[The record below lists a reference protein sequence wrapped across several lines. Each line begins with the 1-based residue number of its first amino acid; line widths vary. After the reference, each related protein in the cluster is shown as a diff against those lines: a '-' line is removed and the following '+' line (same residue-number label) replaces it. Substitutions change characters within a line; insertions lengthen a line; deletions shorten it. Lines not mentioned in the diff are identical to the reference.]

1 MNFKQLMRFT
11 LYSLLLL
18 SSLFL
23 HPASANTDANTE
35 TTEPVAET
43 NAVVNYQVVVDEI
56 ALKGHALVAKYQI
69 ETALESSDE
78 FSSLYFDVFEDK
90 GLETAI
96 AMTNPRLKTELE
108 SYFSTVIGLASQ
120 ASPKPQV
127 EKAWLELHDLLQQ
140 TAQNQPKHGE
150 SGEFWSLVIQS
161 FFILL
166 REGFEAMLVITALI
180 TYLRRQEATDQL
192 VVIYYSVGLALVAS
206 ALTAYLISEVIKVS
220 GPAQEAL
227 EGITMLIAAGVL
239 FYVSYWL
246 ISKSESNRWQAWIK
260 GQINSALSKGSAFTL
275 GLAAFLAVYR
285 EGAETVLFYQALAGQ
300 SSNSFPAISLG
311 FIFAT
316 IALIGLYWVMKTAS
330 LRLPIG
336 LFFTLTAILLYYLAV
351 TFAGNGILELQE
363 AQWVSITPVEWLPR
377 ITWLG
382 LHPTVESVSA
392 QMLLLIPLPFA
403 LYWWAKQ
410 RKNSLAA

>member
-1 MNFKQLMRFT
+1 MKHTLLGNFI

-18 SSLFL
+18 SSLYT
-23 HPASANTDANTE
+23 HSAIANTE
-35 TTEPVAET
+35 TTT
-43 NAVVNYQVVVDEI
+43 DTRTKVNYQTVVDEI
-56 ALKGHALVAKYQI
+56 ALKGHALIAKYTI
-69 ETALESSDE
+69 ETALDSSDE
-78 FSSLYFDVFEDK
+78 FSSLYFDIFEGK

-96 AMTNPRLKTELE
+96 ALSDPSLKTELE
-108 SYFSTVIGLASQ
+108 SYFGTVIGLASQ
-120 ASPKPQV
+120 AKPKPQV

-140 TAQNQPKHGE
+140 TAKEHAQQGE
-150 SGEFWSLVIQS
+150 SGGFWSLVIQS

-192 VVIYYSVGLALVAS
+192 PIIYYSVGLALVAS

-220 GPAQEAL
+220 GEAQEAL
-227 EGITMLIAAGVL
+227 EGVTMLIAAVVL

-246 ISKSESNRWQAWIK
+246 ISKSESGRWQAWIK
-260 GQINSALSKGSAFTL
+260 GQINTALSKGSAFAL

-300 SSNSFPAISLG
+300 SSNSFSAIGLG
-311 FIFAT
+311 FIFAS
-316 IALIGLYWVMKTAS
+316 IALTGMYWVMKTAS

-363 AQWVSITPVEWLPR
+363 AKWVSITPVEWLPR

-392 QMLLLIPLPFA
+392 QILFLIPLPFA
-403 LYWWAKQ
+403 IYWWAKQ
-410 RKNSLAA
+410 RKNNPTENAS